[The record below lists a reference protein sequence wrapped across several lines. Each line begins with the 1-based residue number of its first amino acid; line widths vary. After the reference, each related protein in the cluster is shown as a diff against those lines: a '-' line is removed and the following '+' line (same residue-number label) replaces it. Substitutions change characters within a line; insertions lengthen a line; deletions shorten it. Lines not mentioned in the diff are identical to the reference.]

1 MATVTPAG
9 NTNPNPWGW
18 LEIPPPRT
26 FACGECAR
34 TCPILGVPACPRWR
48 CSAWT
53 WPIGR
58 GDAAGASVDV
68 PVRRVRFLNQLST
81 DTGKP
86 LACPTLAGIDVKRR
100 VLSIALVFLSACSA
114 APQPE
119 ANSRATDTTQ
129 TPDQRAPDEI
139 VSLQPSDES
148 AIYAAAT
155 FYLAT
160 EANTFDPD
168 HRFSELVVVERL
180 RVGAANLD
188 GLPSAGAN
196 LTDEDRAAIEASLSA
211 LGRVRFVSSRSDFF
225 DNNVR
230 GSALLMLA
238 PVVVEDQRVARVGAT
253 LQCESHC
260 AVWTTIDVI
269 STDGEWHAVS
279 DGPRTIS

>member
-1 MATVTPAG
+1 MPNHKRTKPWAIATGLSVVLLVAS
-9 NTNPNPWGW
+9 
-18 LEIPPPRT
+18 
-26 FACGECAR
+26 AC
-34 TCPILGVPACPRWR
+34 T
-48 CSAWT
+48 
-53 WPIGR
+53 
-58 GDAAGASVDV
+58 
-68 PVRRVRFLNQLST
+68 T
-81 DTGKP
+81 DT
-86 LACPTLAGIDVKRR
+86 
-100 VLSIALVFLSACSA
+100 
-114 APQPE
+114 
-119 ANSRATDTTQ
+119 TDTTQ

-180 RVGAANLD
+180 RVGAANFD

-253 LQCESHC
+253 LQCEIHC

>member
-1 MATVTPAG
+1 MPYTGRHRRETPNPQHRPRLPLRLLRGTPAG
-9 NTNPNPWGW
+9 GQ
-18 LEIPPPRT
+18 
-26 FACGECAR
+26 FAR
-34 TCPILGVPACPRWR
+34 NRHNSDTR
-48 CSAWT
+48 SAGT
-53 WPIGR
+53 R
-58 GDAAGASVDV
+58 RDRLAS
-68 PVRRVRFLNQLST
+68 T
-81 DTGKP
+81 
-86 LACPTLAGIDVKRR
+86 KRR
-100 VLSIALVFLSACSA
+100 IRHLCSGHLLSGNGGETHSIRTIGSQSWLSW
-114 APQPE
+114 
-119 ANSRATDTTQ
+119 N
-129 TPDQRAPDEI
+129 
-139 VSLQPSDES
+139 V
-148 AIYAAAT
+148 
-155 FYLAT
+155 
-160 EANTFDPD
+160 
-168 HRFSELVVVERL
+168 L

-253 LQCESHC
+253 LQCEGHC